1 MNPIE
6 AFLLW
11 FAGCFV
17 GGFVIWLIYDIR
29 SELQQKRIAELE
41 KENAYLHFDADR
53 VNSVREQFEMEC
65 GL

>member
-29 SELQQKRIAELE
+29 NDRNQKRIAELE
-41 KENAYLHFDADR
+41 KENAELHFDADR
-53 VNSVREQFEMEC
+53 SDAVREQFEKEC
-65 GL
+65 G

>member
-17 GGFVIWLIYDIR
+17 GGFVIWLAYDIR
-29 SELQQKRIAELE
+29 NERSQKRIAELE
-41 KENAYLHFDADR
+41 KENVELHFDADR
-53 VNSVREQFEMEC
+53 ANAVREQFEEEC
-65 GL
+65 G